1 MRKNFNSQQAFTLIE
16 VIVVLVV
23 LGFLVAYAINKFT
36 IGNVD
41 NAVDESVIKDVV
53 RQAQMRAMADIS
65 GAGWSVSISGPS
77 KTAIIQKSGVT
88 KQTYTIKTYS
98 GVFSISFDNMGVPTT
113 TITSGSLPF
122 AIDPVTGFV
131 E

>member
-1 MRKNFNSQQAFTLIE
+1 MRKFFNSQQAFTLIE

-65 GAGWSVSISGPS
+65 GAGWSVSVSGPS

-98 GVFSISFDNMGVPTT
+98 EF
-113 TITSGSLPF
+113 L
-122 AIDPVTGFV
+122 
-131 E
+131 